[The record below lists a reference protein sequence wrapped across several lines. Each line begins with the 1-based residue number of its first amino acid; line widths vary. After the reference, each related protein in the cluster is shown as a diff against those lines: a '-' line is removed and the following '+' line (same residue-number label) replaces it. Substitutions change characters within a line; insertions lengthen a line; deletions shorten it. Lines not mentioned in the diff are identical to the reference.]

1 MYDKFIYPIKIRMEK
16 IQKTF
21 YYKKN
26 KLNFIFNVQKNIQK
40 MWWINQNK
48 IKQYKKKYIL
58 LNRIP
63 EDVSYYIDK
72 LISPCH
78 CKGSQKYVHSY
89 CLDEWR
95 MKTSIEYG
103 HQENCILCRQK
114 YKKKDNNKWYT
125 KLQNKEIQN
134 TALCLTIFIL
144 IAFGG
149 YVLKYVLN
157 VAYKYLDI
165 EIEYEMVQG
174 QNNTSL
180 WDVYNYEEYYSNQ
193 DQEKLYVQTQE
204 NAINIYP
211 ENATYSI
218 SNGDDNNSHI
228 KMHNFLFSEYFLTS
242 INILSSINYHV
253 LAGVFFWGSVI
264 NTIILYDSIEMV
276 VRHHFNSDLRFKPLI
291 ILSIIYFWW
300 IYCSAAFEDL
310 IGVNGYSILGK
321 FETIICMK
329 TGWVSELFETLLFL
343 AKWTLRL
350 FTMELGIYFNGIYY
364 LKEFLTFNY
373 SACLNKDQI
382 LNCEEENH
390 H

>member
-1 MYDKFIYPIKIRMEK
+1 
-16 IQKTF
+16 
-21 YYKKN
+21 
-26 KLNFIFNVQKNIQK
+26 
-40 MWWINQNK
+40 
-48 IKQYKKKYIL
+48 
-58 LNRIP
+58 
-63 EDVSYYIDK
+63 
-72 LISPCH
+72 
-78 CKGSQKYVHSY
+78 
-89 CLDEWR
+89 
-95 MKTSIEYG
+95 MK
-103 HQENCILCRQK
+103 RQK

-253 LAGVFFWGSVI
+253 LAGVFFWG
-264 NTIILYDSIEMV
+264 
-276 VRHHFNSDLRFKPLI
+276 R
-291 ILSIIYFWW
+291 
-300 IYCSAAFEDL
+300 
-310 IGVNGYSILGK
+310 
-321 FETIICMK
+321 
-329 TGWVSELFETLLFL
+329 
-343 AKWTLRL
+343 
-350 FTMELGIYFNGIYY
+350 
-364 LKEFLTFNY
+364 
-373 SACLNKDQI
+373 
-382 LNCEEENH
+382 
-390 H
+390 